1 MVINMEDSMIIDL
14 FFDRSETAI
23 RELDLKYGE
32 ICRGF
37 SNNILGSRQDA
48 EECVNDAYLGV
59 WNSIPPA
66 RPEPLLSFVIKIVRN
81 ISINAYRKKEAAKR
95 RSSYTVA
102 MEEIEGCLASSGSV
116 EGEIEAK
123 ELAGIIESFLDTLS
137 SENQAIFMRRYWLSE
152 SYDKIAAAVGLS
164 EKNVSVR
171 LVRIRKSL
179 REYLKERGVM
189 E

>member
-1 MVINMEDSMIIDL
+1 MEDSMIIDL

-23 RELDLKYGE
+23 KELDLKYGE

-37 SNNILGSRQDA
+37 SRNILGSRQDA

-102 MEEIEGCLASSGSV
+102 MEEIEGCLASGGSV
-116 EGEIEAK
+116 EGDLEAK
-123 ELAGIIESFLDTLS
+123 ELAKIIESFLDTLS
-137 SENQAIFMRRYWLSE
+137 AENRAIFMRRYWLSE
-152 SYDKIAAAVGLS
+152 SYDEIAEAVGLS
-164 EKNVSVR
+164 KKNVSVR
-171 LVRIRKSL
+171 LVRLRKSL
-179 REYLKERGVM
+179 KEYLKESGVM

>member
-1 MVINMEDSMIIDL
+1 MEDSAIIGL
-14 FFDRSETAI
+14 FFERSEGAI

-37 SNNILGSRQDA
+37 SNNILGSREDA

-59 WNSIPPA
+59 WNAIPPA

-81 ISINAYRKKEAAKR
+81 ISINACHKKEAAKR

-102 MEEIEGCLASSGSV
+102 MEEIEACLSSGGGV
-116 EGEIEAK
+116 EGELEAK
-123 ELAGIIESFLDTLS
+123 ELAEIIGSFLDTLS
-137 SENQAIFMRRYWLSE
+137 SENRAIFMRRYWLSE
-152 SYDKIAAAVGLS
+152 SCPKIAEAVGLS

-171 LVRIRKSL
+171 LVRLRKSL
-179 REYLKERGVM
+179 REYLKERGVL
-189 E
+189 

>member
-1 MVINMEDSMIIDL
+1 MEDSMIIDL
-14 FFDRSETAI
+14 FFERSETAI
-23 RELDLKYGE
+23 RELDIKYGE

-81 ISINAYRKKEAAKR
+81 ISLNAYHKKEAAKR

-116 EGEIEAK
+116 EGELEAK
-123 ELAGIIESFLDTLS
+123 ELAGIIGSFLDTLS
-137 SENQAIFMRRYWLSE
+137 AENRAVFMRRYWLSE
-152 SYDKIAAAVGLS
+152 SYEKIAEEVGLS
-164 EKNVSVR
+164 EKNVSVK

-179 REYLKERGVM
+179 KAYLKERGVV